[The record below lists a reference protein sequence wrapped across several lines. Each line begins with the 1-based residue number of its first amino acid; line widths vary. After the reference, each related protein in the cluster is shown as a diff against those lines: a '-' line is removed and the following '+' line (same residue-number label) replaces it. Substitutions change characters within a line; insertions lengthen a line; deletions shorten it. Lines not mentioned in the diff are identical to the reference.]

1 VPAAFQ
7 ALTRGKIYEY
17 HGLHSRHPVIDA
29 GDDAMHWFDFFMWLW
44 IASFV
49 LIPLMFWC
57 AQVLDLMSRPD
68 SDFPGR
74 NDKVLWALFLLFANF
89 IGAVLYWYWKRLVI
103 ESVDRDRR
111 LAEMKANSLREL
123 GRGGASPDAPLA

>member
-1 VPAAFQ
+1 V
-7 ALTRGKIYEY
+7 G
-17 HGLHSRHPVIDA
+17 
-29 GDDAMHWFDFFMWLW
+29 
-44 IASFV
+44 
-49 LIPLMFWC
+49 
-57 AQVLDLMSRPD
+57 
-68 SDFPGR
+68 
-74 NDKVLWALFLLFANF
+74 VLWALFLLFANF